1 MVSSNPGEWPAV
13 GRVAWLS
20 GGAVAV
26 SNPRAP
32 TVAVGAGLNG
42 PVLGELKLSAFD
54 NFFPALTHAGL
65 NVVGATFIQSAE
77 EIEGLVPPEF
87 RALATAGGWRIWQ
100 AGQKWRQVAHGA
112 SEHDAMHLMNIASRL
127 ASGLRYSEMRLGQ
140 LAAAYGQQLRGR
152 AARGKLSEHVR
163 FKDGNS
169 PPVYMAIH
177 ALFWELA
184 VLRDSLAEFAAMYA
198 FRLNGIATMR
208 GLVSRLRKATDAGPL
223 RDELAAIG
231 DEETGGWVAVFTAYR
246 NLFTHAAPME
256 QAAGVAFAVQ
266 DYPQLTSEVQLP
278 CVYYPLPGDAKGIM
292 QQRSKGDL
300 YPSFEA
306 FIAASS
312 GRKPDRSNEP
322 DALAYLACAVDKFGD
337 LAMRLLAHSPVT
349 PKMIEL
355 TDKDLQGPIE
365 IMQSGPT

>member
-1 MVSSNPGEWPAV
+1 MANSNPEEWPAV
-13 GRVAWLS
+13 ARIAWL
-20 GGAVAV
+20 GGGTVAV
-26 SNPRAP
+26 SNPGSA

-42 PVLGELKLSAFD
+42 LVLGELKLPAFGS
-54 NFFPALTHAGL
+54 FFPVLTHAGV
-65 NVVGATFIQSAE
+65 NVVGATFIQSADE
-77 EIEGLVPPEF
+77 LAGLVPPEF
-87 RALATAGGWRIWQ
+87 RALAPAAEWRVWQ

-112 SEHDAMHLMNIASRL
+112 SEHDAMHLMDIASRL
-127 ASGLRYSEMRLGQ
+127 ASGLRYSESRLGQ
-140 LAAAYGQQLRGR
+140 LAAAYSQQLRSR
-152 AARGKLSEHVR
+152 AAQGNLSEYVR

-184 VLRDSLAEFAAMYA
+184 VLRDTLAEFAARYS
-198 FRLNGIATMR
+198 FRFDDITTMR
-208 GLVSRLRKATDAGPL
+208 GLLSRLRKAMNAGAL
-223 RDELAAIG
+223 QDELVAIG

-266 DYPQLTSEVQLP
+266 DYRQLTSDVRLP
-278 CVYYPLPGDAKGIM
+278 CIYYPLPGDAKGIM
-292 QQRSKGDL
+292 KQRSKGDL

-312 GRKPDRSNEP
+312 GKKPDRSNEP
-322 DALAYLACAVDKFGD
+322 DALDYLASAVNKLGE
-337 LAMRLLAHSPVT
+337 LAMRLLIHSPVA

-355 TDKDLQGPIE
+355 TDKDLRGPIE
-365 IMQSGPT
+365 IKQKWSK